1 MLFLFCYP
9 LCPHEFADRMI
20 WPDHFQ
26 WQFSGQCLLISVATA
41 VDYASECMFGGGKIA
56 TLDNEVLELLSRS
69 LHRLGQ
75 AREEM
80 TLNCEDEQQLVDM
93 NKMTVLLALR
103 CLLEVGC
110 DTQANESLNNNGLYN
125 ALQKIH
131 LNSPNQDDDEFV
143 ILRNVKLMADLAEER
158 NMKQTSRTLQRL
170 CAESLSQTGRFVLD
184 IDGYEMSLG
193 EIQQKIIMSAS
204 SAKEV
209 IDVYQSIDALVEKKH
224 PNSFKKGGVVDD
236 DTFYSVADLTWFA
249 KDANN
254 RAVQH
259 DLLGDYDT
267 ATKLFATALNLLPY
281 ASKELQTHS
290 KAVNAAYQDA
300 LNRTMNRDTL
310 SEIWNL
316 VAESH

>member
-1 MLFLFCYP
+1 MLFL
-9 LCPHEFADRMI
+9 LEFSSLSTWFTDRMI
-20 WPDHFQ
+20 WPPDHFQ

-41 VDYASECMFGGGKIA
+41 VDYASECMFGGGKKIA

-80 TLNCEDEQQLVDM
+80 TLNCEDAQQLVDM

-158 NMKQTSRTLQRL
+158 NMKQTSPPR
-170 CAESLSQTGRFVLD
+170 V
-184 IDGYEMSLG
+184 
-193 EIQQKIIMSAS
+193 
-204 SAKEV
+204 
-209 IDVYQSIDALVEKKH
+209 ALVFHCPVCVTKFGRE
-224 PNSFKKGGVVDD
+224 
-236 DTFYSVADLTWFA
+236 VAFH
-249 KDANN
+249 
-254 RAVQH
+254 Q
-259 DLLGDYDT
+259 
-267 ATKLFATALNLLPY
+267 
-281 ASKELQTHS
+281 
-290 KAVNAAYQDA
+290 
-300 LNRTMNRDTL
+300 
-310 SEIWNL
+310 
-316 VAESH
+316 

>member
-1 MLFLFCYP
+1 
-9 LCPHEFADRMI
+9 
-20 WPDHFQ
+20 
-26 WQFSGQCLLISVATA
+26 
-41 VDYASECMFGGGKIA
+41 MFGAGKKLA
-56 TLDNEVLELLSRS
+56 TLENNVLELLSRS

-75 AREEM
+75 SREEM
-80 TLNCEDEQQLVDM
+80 ALNCEDEQQLAEM

-103 CLLEVGC
+103 CLLGVGDDYVC
-110 DTQANESLNNNGLYN
+110 HESLNNNGLYD
-125 ALQKIH
+125 ALKKIH
-131 LNSPNQDDDEFV
+131 VDSSNHDDDEFV

-184 IDGYEMSLG
+184 GYEISLG
-193 EIQQKIIMSAS
+193 EIQKKIIKSAA

-209 IDVYQSIDALVEKKH
+209 IDVYQSIDALVGEKH
-224 PNSFKKGGVVDD
+224 RNSRNKGVVDG
-236 DTFYSVADLTWFA
+236 TFYSVADLTWFA

-254 RAVQH
+254 RAIQH

-267 ATKLFATALNLLPY
+267 ATKLFATALNLLPF

-290 KAVNAAYQDA
+290 KAISAAWQQA
-300 LNRTMNRDTL
+300 KTQTTNRDTL

-316 VAESH
+316 IG

>member
-1 MLFLFCYP
+1 
-9 LCPHEFADRMI
+9 
-20 WPDHFQ
+20 
-26 WQFSGQCLLISVATA
+26 
-41 VDYASECMFGGGKIA
+41 MFGGGKIA

-170 CAESLSQTGRFVLD
+170 SAESLSQTGRFVLD

-224 PNSFKKGGVVDD
+224 RNSSDKDD
-236 DTFYSVADLTWFA
+236 DTFFSVADLTWFA

-290 KAVNAAYQDA
+290 KAINAAYQDA
-300 LNRTMNRDTL
+300 LNRTTNRDTL

>member
-1 MLFLFCYP
+1 
-9 LCPHEFADRMI
+9 
-20 WPDHFQ
+20 
-26 WQFSGQCLLISVATA
+26 
-41 VDYASECMFGGGKIA
+41 
-56 TLDNEVLELLSRS
+56 
-69 LHRLGQ
+69 
-75 AREEM
+75 
-80 TLNCEDEQQLVDM
+80 
-93 NKMTVLLALR
+93 
-103 CLLEVGC
+103 
-110 DTQANESLNNNGLYN
+110 
-125 ALQKIH
+125 
-131 LNSPNQDDDEFV
+131 
-143 ILRNVKLMADLAEER
+143 
-158 NMKQTSRTLQRL
+158 MKHTSRTLQRL

-224 PNSFKKGGVVDD
+224 RNSSDKDD
-236 DTFYSVADLTWFA
+236 DTFFSVADLTWFA

-290 KAVNAAYQDA
+290 KAINAAYQDA
-300 LNRTMNRDTL
+300 LNRTTNRDTL